1 MSSGFGDKVQAV
13 GGATRN
19 LTGHWKSNCH
29 QVETVEHSWISWNS
43 CTQFKQLKQLYQLKQ
58 TKTVETVE
66 NFLKQF

>member
-29 QVETVEHSWISWNS
+29 QVETF
-43 CTQFKQLKQLYQLKQ
+43 QYFL
-58 TKTVETVE
+58 TV
-66 NFLKQF
+66 